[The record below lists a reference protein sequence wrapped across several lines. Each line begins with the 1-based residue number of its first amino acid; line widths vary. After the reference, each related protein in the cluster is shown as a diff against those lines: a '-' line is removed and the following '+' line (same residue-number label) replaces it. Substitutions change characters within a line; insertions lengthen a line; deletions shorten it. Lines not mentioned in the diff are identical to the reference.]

1 MKLLRSGVKFR
12 YEPQHSSPVTCLNNV
27 SFHAVRVSME
37 VSQLLAERPGPVL
50 STHREVT
57 MHHVAETLRE
67 HKISLL
73 VVCGTRSEVVGVI

>member
-1 MKLLRSGVKFR
+1 
-12 YEPQHSSPVTCLNNV
+12 
-27 SFHAVRVSME
+27 ME

-50 STHREVT
+50 STHWEMT

-73 VVCGTRSEVVGVI
+73 VVCGTRNEVVGVI